1 MVTTTVR
8 TSQGNIAKERSSF
21 MRCVQDGAEM
31 QQIRAISTILPNG
44 RYKTT
49 RTYRCKKC
57 GKEQEVTEVGEQ

>member
-1 MVTTTVR
+1 
-8 TSQGNIAKERSSF
+8 
-21 MRCVQDGAEM
+21 MRCYKCGKEM
-31 QQIRAISTILPNG
+31 EQTGAISTILPNG